1 LHSNGVVDVHSDVQA
16 FEESVRLKHWVNG
29 NSVKKY
35 DHGSVLRVETTI
47 NEAKEFRSYRSKVG
61 DPEGG
66 KGWRVLR
73 RSVADTHRRS
83 EVSQKSNERYLESLS
98 SVAATTTVGELASS
112 WCERAAEPG
121 GSGRKLRALN
131 SLAEDDAAL
140 LAAVAD
146 PQ

>member
-1 LHSNGVVDVHSDVQA
+1 VRHAFETFDSTRVLRFLGRSGQLHSNGVVDVHSDVQA

-66 KGWRVLR
+66 KG
-73 RSVADTHRRS
+73 
-83 EVSQKSNERYLESLS
+83 
-98 SVAATTTVGELASS
+98 
-112 WCERAAEPG
+112 
-121 GSGRKLRALN
+121 
-131 SLAEDDAAL
+131 
-140 LAAVAD
+140 
-146 PQ
+146 

>member
-1 LHSNGVVDVHSDVQA
+1 M
-16 FEESVRLKHWVNG
+16 
-29 NSVKKY
+29 
-35 DHGSVLRVETTI
+35 
-47 NEAKEFRSYRSKVG
+47 
-61 DPEGG
+61 
-66 KGWRVLR
+66 LR

-83 EVSQKSNERYLESLS
+83 EVSQKSNERYFESLS

-131 SLAEDDAAL
+131 PLAEDDAAL

-146 PQ
+146 PQWSLNGLRNHALAEALNGEAPTDPAERKRRSARVSRLLRLLRAHGILKKLPKSHR